1 MFAHLHCHFSG
12 SYSDSLL
19 SPERDLPR
27 VAEMGY
33 RAIALTDHGEL
44 AFAYPFYR
52 SCRSLGIRPVIG
64 CEIYFVAD
72 AAAARA
78 RQDAYRNH
86 LVLLAK
92 NNEGFLNLV
101 RLLNASWLENN
112 YGEARGLVDFKL
124 LERFHRGLI
133 ALTACF
139 WGSIPQKYLTGGGE
153 EQEKEFRRYHEIFGP
168 DLHPELGRH
177 GIPDEEKA
185 NAGLIE
191 LSRRHGLKPVVTN
204 DCHYLL
210 PEDWEVHDALIKTR
224 FGFPSAFAIDSR
236 DYWMKNE
243 AEMRALG
250 FPADYYDHA
259 GEVAEE
265 CLVDLEAIRGPEA
278 SETFDPEREA
288 VFPARLNVIDARQ
301 ALIDAAGARGEEEEA
316 TARALAFIPEGAT
329 IEEAVRGSAALAAYF
344 AARPRLEEVVR
355 KLEGVPRSSEPDLD
369 RVAAAALPAI
379 REVLPVKRSQGEV
392 MLQYPGAISDGLG
405 VRCLPASAL
414 EGRNAVFAARLKSL
428 RLLRSARAPYRAR
441 RYEEAAALFR
451 EIIAADPA
459 HLDARYF
466 LGLSL
471 YSLGR
476 YREAVGEFRILEE
489 KGYTRRRLP
498 RVLTLM
504 GRAYH
509 RLKETEAARA
519 AFRRALA
526 IDANYPPTHYS
537 LGTLSF
543 SCGAWSEAES
553 SMRTFLA
560 LAPDGWKSEKARSLL
575 RRIEKGSS

>member
-1 MFAHLHCHFSG
+1 MFAHLHCHFFG

-72 AAAARA
+72 AAAALA

-139 WGSIPQKYLTGGGE
+139 WGSIPQKYLTGGVE

-243 AEMRALG
+243 AQMRALG
-250 FPADYYDHA
+250 FPAEYYDHA

-265 CLVDLEAIRGPEA
+265 CLVDLDAIRGVPA
-278 SETFDPEREA
+278 AKPFDPEREA
-288 VFPARLNVIDARQ
+288 VFLARLNVIDARQ
-301 ALIDAAGARGEEEEA
+301 ALIDAAGARGEEEAE

-344 AARPRLEEVVR
+344 VSRPRLEEVVR

-369 RVAAAALPAI
+369 RVAAAPLSAI
-379 REVLPVKRSQGEV
+379 REVLQVKRSQGEV
-392 MLQYPGAISDGLG
+392 MLQYPGAVSDGLG

-414 EGRNAVFAARLKSL
+414 EGKNAIFDARLKSL
-428 RLLRSARAPYRAR
+428 RLLRSAQARYQAR

-451 EIIAADPA
+451 EVIAADPA

-466 LGLSL
+466 LGLSF

-476 YREAVGEFRILEE
+476 PREAVGEFRILEE

-498 RVLTLM
+498 RVLTMM
-504 GRAYH
+504 GWAY
-509 RLKETEAARA
+509 RKLNDGPSARA
-519 AFRRALA
+519 AWERALV
-526 IDANYPPTHYS
+526 IQTNYPPPYYA

-543 SCGAWSEAES
+543 YERNFPAAKSFFS
-553 SMRTFLA
+553 RFLE
-560 LAPDGWKSEKARSLL
+560 LAPEGRNSEKARSLL
-575 RRIEKGSS
+575 RRIERRSP